1 MQVSTIVTHPLRDM
15 NTPPTQ
21 APSARSRRRRSSP
34 WWSRPSVQAV
44 SPRPSPVPS
53 RPAGRMRPEGPTRG
67 SGVSSP
73 PRPTMPASPGCRRH
87 RWTPPNTS
95 RPWSGSRSFHGA
107 ADGVLLSSGYVRQ
120 SEDRLCE
127 PRSPRL
133 DHRRCWM
140 TQLMPSWQR
149 PGHPGSGIAGLWWTS
164 PWSWCCGAVV
174 FARSE
179 AAVPVRPDPAPS
191 GVQHNHEVELQLIG
205 EVGVEQQPPQR

>member
-1 MQVSTIVTHPLRDM
+1 M

-73 PRPTMPASPGCRRH
+73 PGPTMPASPGCRRH

-95 RPWSGSRSFHGA
+95 RPWWGSRSFHGA
-107 ADGVLLSSGYVRQ
+107 ADRVLLSSGYVRR
-120 SEDRLCE
+120 SEHRLCE
-127 PRSPRL
+127 SVRRAYPRVCRVGDSGLVLSGAEPVAFPGVEGVVGFPGGIGWGQIGVGVLWGAAGVTPGCVARRGDRWLLGRL
-133 DHRRCWM
+133 R
-140 TQLMPSWQR
+140 
-149 PGHPGSGIAGLWWTS
+149 GHPG
-164 PWSWCCGAVV
+164 
-174 FARSE
+174 
-179 AAVPVRPDPAPS
+179 
-191 GVQHNHEVELQLIG
+191 
-205 EVGVEQQPPQR
+205 